1 MSGHVVPAL
10 LLVLSLSACAATTQV
25 VVPDGLGENDTT
37 LGAGDVFEVRVYGQ
51 DDLSASYRVAQ
62 DGSIDF
68 PLVGRVEVGGQ
79 EPTEIADLIATRLRD
94 GEILVSPQVS
104 VLVQEY
110 NSKRITVMG
119 AVAQSGTFPMTAGL
133 TVVQAISAAGGF
145 SPLANRNG
153 TVLTRRVGGELTRY
167 RIQVNSISRGQEQDI
182 PVQAGD
188 IVYVPERVF

>member
-1 MSGHVVPAL
+1 M
-10 LLVLSLSACAATTQV
+10 
-25 VVPDGLGENDTT
+25 VPDGFGGDDTT

-51 DDLSASYRVAQ
+51 EDLSASYRVAQ

-94 GEILVSPQVS
+94 GDILVAPQVS

-110 NSKRITVMG
+110 NSKRLSVMG

-145 SPLANRNG
+145 APLANRNG
-153 TVLTRRVGGELTRY
+153 TVLTRRVDGELHRY
-167 RIQVNSISRGQEQDI
+167 RVQVDRISRGQEQDI

-188 IVYVPERVF
+188 IIYVPERVF